1 MAVDRVT
8 LFKWNI
14 ISNLQTLFPANLGGD
29 MSDRGIAVFGMY
41 FDREQMGGA
50 VKQFQSAGFRD
61 ADISVVL
68 PGEQGAQK
76 ADNVELQEPKNVVEK
91 VKDLASKETKD
102 ISSGR
107 SKDVEAENTKAPQA
121 AATGAGIGA
130 ALGGSLG
137 IVAAVSV
144 LAIPG
149 IGPLLIAGPLLGAF
163 AGAAAGG
170 AVGVLV
176 GVGIP
181 EDEAKLY
188 EERLK
193 KGGLLVSIHTE
204 SRDQADRAR
213 NIFQQTGATDIAA
226 THEAK
231 REPVET
237 KGIPK
242 AAGR

>member
-1 MAVDRVT
+1 
-8 LFKWNI
+8 
-14 ISNLQTLFPANLGGD
+14 
-29 MSDRGIAVFGMY
+29 
-41 FDREQMGGA
+41 
-50 VKQFQSAGFRD
+50 
-61 ADISVVL
+61 
-68 PGEQGAQK
+68 
-76 ADNVELQEPKNVVEK
+76 
-91 VKDLASKETKD
+91 
-102 ISSGR
+102 
-107 SKDVEAENTKAPQA
+107 
-121 AATGAGIGA
+121 
-130 ALGGSLG
+130 
-137 IVAAVSV
+137 
-144 LAIPG
+144 
-149 IGPLLIAGPLLGAF
+149 LLIAGPLLGAF

>member
-1 MAVDRVT
+1 MTD
-8 LFKWNI
+8 KK
-14 ISNLQTLFPANLGGD
+14 
-29 MSDRGIAVFGMY
+29 MAVFGMY
-41 FDREQMGGA
+41 SSREPVGRA
-50 VKQFQSAGFRD
+50 VEQFQSAGFRD

-68 PGEQGAQK
+68 SGGQGA
-76 ADNVELQEPKNVVEK
+76 ATVEHAEAREPKNVNEK
-91 VKDLASKETKD
+91 VKDLASKDTKD

-107 SKDVEAENTKAPQA
+107 SADVDAKNTKAPQA

-137 IVAAVSV
+137 LVAALSAI
-144 LAIPG
+144 AIPG
-149 IGPLLIAGPLLGAF
+149 LGPLLIAGPLVGAF
-163 AGAAAGG
+163 AGATAGG

-193 KGGLLVSIHTE
+193 KGGLLVSVHTQTRE
-204 SRDQADRAR
+204 EVDRAR
-213 NIFQQTGATDIAA
+213 AIFQQTGATDIAA
-226 THEAK
+226 THEAR
-231 REPVET
+231 REAVET
-237 KGIPK
+237 KGVPR

>member
-1 MAVDRVT
+1 
-8 LFKWNI
+8 
-14 ISNLQTLFPANLGGD
+14 
-29 MSDRGIAVFGMY
+29 MSDGEIAVFGVY
-41 FDREQMGGA
+41 SSREAAGKA
-50 VKQFQSAGFRD
+50 LEQFQSSGFRD
-61 ADISVVL
+61 ADTSVVL
-68 PGEQGAQK
+68 SGQQGAEK
-76 ADNVELQEPKNVVEK
+76 VENIEVREPRNVLEA
-91 VKDLASKETKD
+91 VKDLTSKDTKD

-107 SKDVEAENTKAPQA
+107 PTDVEVENTKAPQA

-137 IVAAVSV
+137 WIAALPA

-149 IGPLLIAGPLLGAF
+149 LGPLLIAGPLFGAF

-181 EDEAKLY
+181 EDKAKLY

-193 KGGLLVSIHTE
+193 KGGVLVSVHAD
-204 SRDQADRAR
+204 SREEADRAR
-213 NIFQQTGATDIAA
+213 NIFQQTGASDIAA

-231 REPVET
+231 SESVET
-237 KGIPK
+237 RSLPR

>member
-1 MAVDRVT
+1 MT
-8 LFKWNI
+8 GKKL
-14 ISNLQTLFPANLGGD
+14 
-29 MSDRGIAVFGMY
+29 AVFGVY
-41 FDREQMGGA
+41 SNREQLGRA
-50 VKQFQSAGFRD
+50 VEQLQSAGFRD

-68 PGEQGAQK
+68 SGGQGA
-76 ADNVELQEPKNVVEK
+76 ATVEHVEAREPKNVNEK
-91 VKDLASKETKD
+91 VKDLRSKDTKD

-107 SKDVEAENTKAPQA
+107 STDVDAKNTKAPQA

-137 IVAAVSV
+137 LLAAVSAI
-144 LAIPG
+144 AIPG

-193 KGGLLVSIHTE
+193 KGGLLLSVHAETRE
-204 SRDQADRAR
+204 EADRAHA
-213 NIFQQTGATDIAA
+213 IFQQTGATDIAA
-226 THEAK
+226 THEA
-231 REPVET
+231 RPETAET
-237 KGIPK
+237 KGIPR

>member
-1 MAVDRVT
+1 MADT
-8 LFKWNI
+8 K
-14 ISNLQTLFPANLGGD
+14 
-29 MSDRGIAVFGMY
+29 IAVLGVY
-41 FDREQMGGA
+41 SSREQMGRA
-50 VKQFQSAGFRD
+50 VEQLQSAGFRD
-61 ADISVVL
+61 ADISVVV
-68 PGEQGAQK
+68 PGKRGTTKLETA
-76 ADNVELQEPKNVVEK
+76 ETREPKNINEK
-91 VKDLASKETKD
+91 VKDLTSKDKKD

-107 SKDVEAENTKAPQA
+107 SAHVDAKNTKAPQA

-137 IVAAVSV
+137 LLAAVSA

-176 GVGIP
+176 GEGIP

-193 KGGLLVSIHTE
+193 EGGLLVSVLTE
-204 SRDQADRAR
+204 TRQEADRAS
-213 NIFQQTGATDIAA
+213 NILQQTGATDIAA
-226 THEAK
+226 THEA
-231 REPVET
+231 RPEAVET
-237 KGIPK
+237 KGIPR
-242 AAGR
+242 AASR

>member
-1 MAVDRVT
+1 MTDKK
-8 LFKWNI
+8 L
-14 ISNLQTLFPANLGGD
+14 
-29 MSDRGIAVFGMY
+29 AVFGVY
-41 FDREQMGGA
+41 SSREQVGRT
-50 VKQFQSAGFRD
+50 VEQLQSAGFRD
-61 ADISVVL
+61 GDISVVL
-68 PGEQGAQK
+68 SGGQGA
-76 ADNVELQEPKNVVEK
+76 AAVEHVEGREPKDVNEK
-91 VKDLASKETKD
+91 IKDLTSKETKD

-107 SKDVEAENTKAPQA
+107 SADVDAKNTKAPQA

-137 IVAAVSV
+137 LVAALSAI
-144 LAIPG
+144 AIPG

-193 KGGLLVSIHTE
+193 KGGLLVSVHAET
-204 SRDQADRAR
+204 RDEADRAR
-213 NIFQQTGATDIAA
+213 AIFQQTGATDIAA
-226 THEAK
+226 THEA
-231 REPVET
+231 RPEPVET
-237 KGIPK
+237 KGIPR

>member
-1 MAVDRVT
+1 
-8 LFKWNI
+8 
-14 ISNLQTLFPANLGGD
+14 
-29 MSDRGIAVFGMY
+29 MSDRGMAVLGVY
-41 FDREQMGGA
+41 FDREQVGRA
-50 VKQFQSAGFRD
+50 VEQLQSAGFRD

-76 ADNVELQEPKNVVEK
+76 VENIESREPKSVDEK
-91 VKDLASKETKD
+91 VKDLTSKETKD
-102 ISSGR
+102 ISSGS
-107 SKDVEAENTKAPQA
+107 SKDVDAKNTKAPQA

-137 IVAAVSV
+137 ILAAVSV

-176 GVGIP
+176 GIGIP
-181 EDEAKLY
+181 EDEARLY

-204 SRDQADRAR
+204 TRDEADRAR

-237 KGIPK
+237 KGIPR

>member
-1 MAVDRVT
+1 MTDKKLV
-8 LFKWNI
+8 
-14 ISNLQTLFPANLGGD
+14 
-29 MSDRGIAVFGMY
+29 VFGVY
-41 FDREQMGGA
+41 SNREPLGRA
-50 VKQFQSAGFRD
+50 VEQLQSAGFGD

-68 PGEQGAQK
+68 SGGQGA
-76 ADNVELQEPKNVVEK
+76 ATVEQVEARDPKNANEK
-91 VKDLASKETKD
+91 VKDLTSKDTRD

-107 SKDVEAENTKAPQA
+107 STDVETKNTKAPQA

-137 IVAAVSV
+137 LVATLSAI
-144 LAIPG
+144 AIPG

-193 KGGLLVSIHTE
+193 KGGLLVSVHAETRE
-204 SRDQADRAR
+204 EADRAR
-213 NIFQQTGATDIAA
+213 AIFQQTGATDIAA
-226 THEAK
+226 THEA
-231 REPVET
+231 RPEPIET
-237 KGIPK
+237 KGIPR